1 MLTGL
6 TSTPARRRNS
16 GYYHLGVLNGDTPSV
31 AKGINNHGVIVG
43 QSSTH
48 AFVVGLV
55 GPPGAAIAPLVD
67 LNTMTYQYA
76 YGQWELVGYRSGGW
90 SLLSAERVSST
101 GSIAG
106 YGLKNGVTRA
116 FVLVPR

>member
-1 MLTGL
+1 M
-6 TSTPARRRNS
+6 
-16 GYYHLGVLNGDTPSV
+16 LNGDTGTSV

-43 QSSTH
+43 QSSSSLQAH